1 MNVFTRAMD
10 GGYKNFYQFMA
21 EQFVET
27 HEIYL
32 GKIEKAYNLD
42 KIFQSFLRPSILGE

>member
-1 MNVFTRAMD
+1 MNVFTKAMD

-21 EQFVET
+21 EQFTET